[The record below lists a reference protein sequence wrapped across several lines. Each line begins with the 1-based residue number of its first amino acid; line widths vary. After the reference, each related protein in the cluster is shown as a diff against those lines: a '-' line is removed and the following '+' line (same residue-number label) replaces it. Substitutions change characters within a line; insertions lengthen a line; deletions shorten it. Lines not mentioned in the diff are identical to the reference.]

1 MPDKPGTMAE
11 LCSALGRDGVNIIAV
26 SVPEPIGRGR
36 VKLRVMVTADDLARA
51 RAALKRTKLRFSEE
65 EVLDIEL
72 DNMPG
77 AFGEL
82 ARKLARAKINIRYAY
97 ATTSAFARARV
108 IMAVPDVNKGLAALV
123 RPDEKTV

>member
-11 LCSALGRDGVNIIAV
+11 LCLALGRDGVNIIAV

-36 VKLRVMVTADDLARA
+36 VKLRVMVTADHLPKA
-51 RAALKRTKLRFSEE
+51 RAALKRKKLRFSEE

-72 DNMPG
+72 DNRPG

-82 ARKLARAKINIRYAY
+82 AGKLARAKVNIIYAY

-123 RPDEKTV
+123 G